1 MVAGVNEYVFP
12 IVDIQK
18 QEFGDPQ
25 CGVFSLN
32 NQAFYFSMRAVN
44 KEFLFCRSETSL
56 DRRCG

>member
-1 MVAGVNEYVFP
+1 MVVGVNEYVFP
-12 IVDIQK
+12 IVDIQE

-25 CGVFSLN
+25 CGGFSLN

-44 KEFLFCRSETSL
+44 EEFWFCLSETSL